1 MNQSK
6 PKSEIDKDPHFWSS
20 LFQRIGEGESLRK
33 IAKDSKIPKSTLW
46 AWIRNDP
53 QLALRYSEAQQ
64 SRAIYHAQRVEELIE
79 KVERGEIDA
88 NQARVSIDARKWLS
102 AKFYPKMFSDR
113 YKFDVE
119 TRDIGKEHLEALK
132 GYMRSEKV
140 IDVTPHNNN

>member
-6 PKSEIDKDPHFWSS
+6 SKPEKDKDHHFWSS

-79 KVERGEIDA
+79 KFERGEIDA

-102 AKFYPKMFSDR
+102 AINSIQRCFQ
-113 YKFDVE
+113 
-119 TRDIGKEHLEALK
+119 T
-132 GYMRSEKV
+132 
-140 IDVTPHNNN
+140 VTNSL

>member
-1 MNQSK
+1 MNIHEHQ
-6 PKSEIDKDPHFWSS
+6 
-20 LFQRIGEGESLRK
+20 
-33 IAKDSKIPKSTLW
+33 AKQILKKYGVPVPNGVFGLT
-46 AWIRNDP
+46 
-53 QLALRYSEAQQ
+53 
-64 SRAIYHAQRVEELIE
+64 VEELIE

-132 GYMRSEKV
+132 GNMRSEKV
-140 IDVTPHNNN
+140 IDVTPN

>member
-6 PKSEIDKDPHFWSS
+6 SKSEIDKDPHFWSS

-64 SRAIYHAQRVEELIE
+64 SRAIYYAVDLNWIFFSGPTKPFHHRRVYCHPLHIPDGL
-79 KVERGEIDA
+79 V
-88 NQARVSIDARKWLS
+88 N
-102 AKFYPKMFSDR
+102 
-113 YKFDVE
+113 
-119 TRDIGKEHLEALK
+119 H
-132 GYMRSEKV
+132 
-140 IDVTPHNNN
+140 